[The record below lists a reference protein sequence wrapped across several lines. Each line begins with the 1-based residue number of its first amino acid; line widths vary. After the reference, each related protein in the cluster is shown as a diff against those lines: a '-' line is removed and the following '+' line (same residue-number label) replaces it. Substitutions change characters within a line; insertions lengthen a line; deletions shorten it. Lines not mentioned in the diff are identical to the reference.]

1 MPYIGNSPAN
11 VGNYQIVDDISGS
24 FNGSTTSFALAT
36 AGTTITPAK
45 SGQLLVGVNGVMQE
59 PDDTSTNGFKV
70 SGSNIVFSSAPAS
83 GDTFW
88 AVYQG
93 QSVDIGTPSDDVV
106 DTIHIKDNAIT
117 ADKIAAGAVVADV
130 ADDSITNAM
139 MADNAIDSA
148 QITSGAVDD
157 AHIADVAATKLT
169 GTIADARFPATLPT
183 ASATNLTSIPAG
195 NLTGTIAAARLSTA
209 TTQSASDNSTKIATT
224 AYADAQ
230 VATVVDS
237 APSTLDTLNELAE
250 ALGDDAN
257 FSTTV
262 TTSIGTKLPK
272 AGGEMS
278 GNITMASTETV
289 DGRDLSVDGAKLDL
303 IAASANNYSHPTS
316 AGNKHIPSGGSSGQF
331 LKYTSAGTAVWAA
344 DNDTTYSVGDGGLTA
359 NDFTNTLKTKL
370 DGVEASADVTDT
382 TNVVDALTAGDKIT
396 IANDGT
402 VSFTITEFPF
412 YKADG
417 NVDNITITNG
427 EFPFYKADGNQD
439 NIGVT

>member
-1 MPYIGNSPAN
+1 MSRAR
-11 VGNYQIVDDISGS
+11 
-24 FNGSTTSFALAT
+24 TL
-36 AGTTITPAK
+36 
-45 SGQLLVGVNGVMQE
+45 GQLLDSDGDVK
-59 PDDTSTNGFKV
+59 STHLDNV
-70 SGSNIVFSSAPAS
+70 PAS
-83 GDTFW
+83 
-88 AVYQG
+88 
-93 QSVDIGTPSDDVV
+93 DD
-106 DTIHIKDNAIT
+106 A
-117 ADKIAAGAVVADV
+117 
-130 ADDSITNAM
+130 
-139 MADNAIDSA
+139 SA
-148 QITSGAVDD
+148 LTSGTLPAGRISS
-157 AHIADVAATKLT
+157 IASSKLT
-169 GTIADARFPATLPT
+169 GTIADARFPATLP
-183 ASATNLTSIPAG
+183 AISATNLTSIPAANITG
-195 NLTGTIAAARLSTA
+195 TLPAISGANLTGVAPTKGTIEALSIELPATDLTGTIAAARLSTA
-209 TTQSASDNSTKIATT
+209 TTQSASNNSTKIATT

-303 IAASANNYSHPTS
+303 I
-316 AGNKHIPSGGSSGQF
+316 
-331 LKYTSAGTAVWAA
+331 
-344 DNDTTYSVGDGGLTA
+344 
-359 NDFTNTLKTKL
+359 
-370 DGVEASADVTDT
+370 EASADVTDT

>member
-1 MPYIGNSPAN
+1 MSRAR
-11 VGNYQIVDDISGS
+11 
-24 FNGSTTSFALAT
+24 TL
-36 AGTTITPAK
+36 
-45 SGQLLVGVNGVMQE
+45 GQLLDSDGDVK
-59 PDDTSTNGFKV
+59 STHLDNV
-70 SGSNIVFSSAPAS
+70 PAS
-83 GDTFW
+83 
-88 AVYQG
+88 
-93 QSVDIGTPSDDVV
+93 DD
-106 DTIHIKDNAIT
+106 A
-117 ADKIAAGAVVADV
+117 
-130 ADDSITNAM
+130 
-139 MADNAIDSA
+139 SA
-148 QITSGAVDD
+148 LTSGTLPAGRISS
-157 AHIADVAATKLT
+157 IASSKLT
-169 GTIADARFPATLPT
+169 GTIADARFPATLP
-183 ASATNLTSIPAG
+183 AISATNLTSIPAANITG
-195 NLTGTIAAARLSTA
+195 TLPAISGANLTGVAPTKGTIEALSIELPATDLTGTIAAARLSTA

-237 APSTLDTLNELAE
+237 APSTLDTLNELAA